1 MLTQFIVGETTV
13 NAYDRIREFE
23 MAEDDNGYRGDRGV
37 RDYRDGGGVD
47 KKSKEYLEDQ
57 NSEDDQNSKKILED
71 QKRVACKAQDYII
84 VSIFWSALLLNSSGA
99 YYGQQPS
106 PADPNKTNSM
116 GNDPTQAVFEFIASA
131 LYLVNVVFLV
141 FQRIPCISDSVFP
154 QDWRC
159 CQCDCR
165 AREYAITSAV
175 FFALSIGSLINS
187 FVYLG

>member
-1 MLTQFIVGETTV
+1 MLKQFSAPPPKKNEYKIIPGEI
-13 NAYDRIREFE
+13 D
-23 MAEDDNGYRGDRGV
+23 EDEAISIGSDN
-37 RDYRDGGGVD
+37 
-47 KKSKEYLEDQ
+47 
-57 NSEDDQNSKKILED
+57 DDEISDEIL
-71 QKRVACKAQDYII
+71 QAQAKVACRAQDYII
-84 VSIFWSALLLNSSGA
+84 LSIFWAALLLNSSGA

-165 AREYAITSAV
+165 AREYAITSTV
-175 FFALSIGSLINS
+175 FFAFSIGSLINS

>member
-1 MLTQFIVGETTV
+1 MLTQFIVGGTTV

-23 MAEDDNGYRGDRGV
+23 MAEDDKKVDDRD

-47 KKSKEYLEDQ
+47 KNSKEFLEDQ
-57 NSEDDQNSKKILED
+57 NSEDDKKKILED
-71 QKRVACKAQDYII
+71 QKRVTCRAQDYII

-175 FFALSIGSLINS
+175 FFAFSIGSLINS

>member
-1 MLTQFIVGETTV
+1 MLTQFIVGGTTV
-13 NAYDRIREFE
+13 NAYDRIRQFE
-23 MAEDDNGYRGDRGV
+23 MAEDDKKVDMSDR
-37 RDYRDGGGVD
+37 RDGVD
-47 KKSKEYLEDQ
+47 DEML
-57 NSEDDQNSKKILED
+57 SEDDEISSEIL
-71 QKRVACKAQDYII
+71 QAQAKVACRAQDYI
-84 VSIFWSALLLNSSGA
+84 VLSIFWAALLLNSSGA
-99 YYGQQPS
+99 YYGQQAS

-116 GNDPTQAVFEFIASA
+116 GKDPTQAVFEFIASA
-131 LYLVNVVFLV
+131 LYSVNVVFLV

>member
-1 MLTQFIVGETTV
+1 MLTQFIVGGTTV

-23 MAEDDNGYRGDRGV
+23 MAEDDKKVDDRD
-37 RDYRDGGGVD
+37 RDYRDGGGYRDGVD
-47 KKSKEYLEDQ
+47 KNSKEFLEDQ
-57 NSEDDQNSKKILED
+57 NSEDDKKKILED
-71 QKRVACKAQDYII
+71 QKRVTCRAQDYII
-84 VSIFWSALLLNSSGA
+84 VSIFWAALLLNSSGA

-131 LYLVNVVFLV
+131 LYAVNVVFLV

-175 FFALSIGSLINS
+175 FFAFSIGSLINS

>member
-37 RDYRDGGGVD
+37 RDYRDGPGGVVD
-47 KKSKEYLEDQ
+47 KNSKEFLEDQ
-57 NSEDDQNSKKILED
+57 NSEDDKKKILED
-71 QKRVACKAQDYII
+71 QKRVACRAQDYII
-84 VSIFWSALLLNSSGA
+84 LSIFWAALLLNSSGA

-131 LYLVNVVFLV
+131 LYSVNVVFLV

-175 FFALSIGSLINS
+175 FFVLSIGSLINS

>member
-1 MLTQFIVGETTV
+1 MLKQFSAPKKNEYKIIPGEIDEDEAISIGSD
-13 NAYDRIREFE
+13 NDDEIDEIRQ
-23 MAEDDNGYRGDRGV
+23 AQA
-37 RDYRDGGGVD
+37 
-47 KKSKEYLEDQ
+47 K
-57 NSEDDQNSKKILED
+57 
-71 QKRVACKAQDYII
+71 VACRAQDYII
-84 VSIFWSALLLNSSGA
+84 LSIFWAALLLNSSGA

-131 LYLVNVVFLV
+131 LYAVNVVFLV

-175 FFALSIGSLINS
+175 FFAFSIGSLINS

>member
-1 MLTQFIVGETTV
+1 MLKQFSAAAPKKNEYKIIPDEI
-13 NAYDRIREFE
+13 D
-23 MAEDDNGYRGDRGV
+23 EDEAISIGSDN
-37 RDYRDGGGVD
+37 
-47 KKSKEYLEDQ
+47 
-57 NSEDDQNSKKILED
+57 DDEIPDEIL
-71 QKRVACKAQDYII
+71 QAQARAACKAQDYII

-116 GNDPTQAVFEFIASA
+116 GNDPTQAIFEFIASA
-131 LYLVNVVFLV
+131 LYAVNVVFLV
-141 FQRIPCISDSVFP
+141 FRRIPCISDSVFP
-154 QDWRC
+154 EDWRC

>member
-1 MLTQFIVGETTV
+1 MLNQFTGPKRTEYVMIPGDE
-13 NAYDRIREFE
+13 RIQEENDEAISIENDEIDEIRQ
-23 MAEDDNGYRGDRGV
+23 AQA
-37 RDYRDGGGVD
+37 
-47 KKSKEYLEDQ
+47 K
-57 NSEDDQNSKKILED
+57 
-71 QKRVACKAQDYII
+71 VACKAQDYII

-116 GNDPTQAVFEFIASA
+116 GKDPTQAVFETIASA

-175 FFALSIGSLINS
+175 FFALSIGSLITS